1 MLLGLVSGLCL
12 HIIFNIMTTFLPIQ
26 INNKGLTSKKAK
38 QSIDQAYPRLKA
50 KNFRDRSDK
59 VNSNFQT
66 RELQRIRATKTT
78 SPQENLFRQVIPEEG
93 SYDFAS

>member
-1 MLLGLVSGLCL
+1 M
-12 HIIFNIMTTFLPIQ
+12 PIQ
-26 INNKGLTSKKAK
+26 INDQGLTSKKIK
-38 QSIDQAYPRLKA
+38 RSIHPAYPRLKA
-50 KNFRDRSDK
+50 RNIRYRGDH

-66 RELQRIRATKTT
+66 QDLQRIRATKTT